1 MSHDRPLRH
10 ALLLAAMAA
19 TAGCAGESIL
29 APSAARDATTRPTAE
44 AGLQIRSAA
53 VGSYQLSFL
62 NTSLQPVT
70 SLPVCTQTSCQE
82 LVLGAHVDDGAGNP
96 AQSGSVTFQYCS
108 YKGLPPQD
116 ITRADEAPSSACADG
131 SASWQSLPSNLSVDA
146 SGNAYLD
153 FGAVRIP
160 RTVGFRFKY
169 TSQHSNVAS
178 GVSAPQD
185 FTWTAA

>member
-1 MSHDRPLRH
+1 MSHDLSLRH
-10 ALLLAAMAA
+10 ALLLPIVLMA
-19 TAGCAGESIL
+19 AGCAAESIVT
-29 APSAARDATTRPTAE
+29 PGIDGTTRP
-44 AGLQIRSAA
+44 AA
-53 VGSYQLSFL
+53 SVPLETRAATLGSYQLSFL
-62 NTSLQPVT
+62 NTSLQPVS
-70 SLPVCTQTSCQE
+70 SLPVCTQASCQE

-108 YKGLPPQD
+108 YKGLPPTD
-116 ITRADEAPSSACADG
+116 PTRADEAPSSACADG
-131 SASWQSLPSNLSVDA
+131 TASWQNLRNISVNA

-153 FGAVRIP
+153 FGAVHIP
-160 RTVGFRFKY
+160 RTIGFRIKY